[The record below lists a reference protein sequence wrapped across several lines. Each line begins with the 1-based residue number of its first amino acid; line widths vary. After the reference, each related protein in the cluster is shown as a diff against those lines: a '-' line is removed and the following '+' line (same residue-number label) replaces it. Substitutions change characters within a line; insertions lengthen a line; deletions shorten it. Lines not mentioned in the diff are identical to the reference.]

1 VVNLKFVKSK
11 ERQWRI
17 NLSALVLKTFKGCAM
32 SKRNPFK
39 PIFDKNSKI
48 LILGSFPSVVSRKFG
63 FYYANPQNRFWR
75 VLAGILN
82 APLPESID
90 EKIKFL
96 LAHRIAIYDAAISCE
111 IKGSSDAKM
120 TAVAPANLQPIF
132 SGARVVQ
139 VFANGGKAHEICKKY
154 LEDEILK
161 ATKNV
166 VIKLPSTSPANAK
179 FSIDKL
185 ASEWSVIAEALK

>member
-1 VVNLKFVKSK
+1 
-11 ERQWRI
+11 
-17 NLSALVLKTFKGCAM
+17 M
-32 SKRNPFK
+32 SQTHPFK

-63 FYYANPQNRFWR
+63 FYYANPQNRFWL
-75 VLAGILN
+75 VLAGVLN

-120 TAVAPANLQPIF
+120 TAIEPANLEPIF
-132 SGARVVQ
+132 SGARIAQ
-139 VFANGGKAHEICKKY
+139 VFSNGGKAHEICEKY
-154 LEDEILK
+154 LKTQILN
-161 ATKNV
+161 ATGKPPV
-166 VIKLPSTSPANAK
+166 KLPSTSSANAN
-179 FSIDKL
+179 FGFERL
-185 ASEWSVIAEALK
+185 VQEWKIIAEALKDG

>member
-1 VVNLKFVKSK
+1 
-11 ERQWRI
+11 
-17 NLSALVLKTFKGCAM
+17 M
-32 SKRNPFK
+32 SQTHPFK

-75 VLAGILN
+75 VLAGVLN
-82 APLPESID
+82 APLPGSTD

-120 TAVAPANLQPIF
+120 SKIVPANLEPIF
-132 SGARVVQ
+132 KVAKITQ
-139 VFANGGKAHEICKKY
+139 VYANGGKAHEICEKY
-154 LEDEILK
+154 LKTQILN
-161 ATKNV
+161 ATGKEL
-166 VIKLPSTSPANAK
+166 IKLASTSPANAN
-179 FSIDKL
+179 FSFERL
-185 ASEWSVIAEALK
+185 VQEWMVIVEDLK

>member
-1 VVNLKFVKSK
+1 MN
-11 ERQWRI
+11 
-17 NLSALVLKTFKGCAM
+17 KTQTH
-32 SKRNPFK
+32 PFK

-75 VLAGILN
+75 VLAVILN

-90 EKIKFL
+90 EKINFL
-96 LAHRIAIYDAAISCE
+96 LTHRIAIYDAAISCE

-120 TAVAPANLQPIF
+120 TAIEPANLEPIF
-132 SGARVVQ
+132 SGACVVQ

-154 LEDEILK
+154 LKTQILN
-161 ATKNV
+161 ATGREP
-166 VIKLPSTSPANAK
+166 IKLPSTSPANAN
-179 FSIDKL
+179 FNFERL
-185 ASEWSVIAEALK
+185 VREWLSVVDMLKDGELV

>member
-1 VVNLKFVKSK
+1 
-11 ERQWRI
+11 
-17 NLSALVLKTFKGCAM
+17 M
-32 SKRNPFK
+32 SQTHPFK

-82 APLPESID
+82 TPLPKSMD
-90 EKIKFL
+90 EKINFL

-120 TAVAPANLQPIF
+120 TAVSPANLEPIF
-132 SGARVVQ
+132 KTANITQ
-139 VFANGGKAHEICKKY
+139 VYANGGKAHEICEKH
-154 LEDEILK
+154 LK
-161 ATKNV
+161 TQISNATGKEAV
-166 VIKLPSTSPANAK
+166 KLPSTSPANAN
-179 FSIDKL
+179 FSFERL
-185 ASEWSVIAEALK
+185 VQEWLSAVDMLKDGELV

>member
-1 VVNLKFVKSK
+1 
-11 ERQWRI
+11 
-17 NLSALVLKTFKGCAM
+17 M
-32 SKRNPFK
+32 SETQTHPFK

-75 VLAGILN
+75 VLAQILN
-82 APLPESID
+82 VPPPASTE

-120 TAVAPANLQPIF
+120 TAVVPANLEPIF
-132 SGARVVQ
+132 SGAHIAQ
-139 VFANGGKAHEICKKY
+139 VYANGGKAHEICEKY
-154 LEDEILK
+154 LKTQILN
-161 ATKNV
+161 ATGKEP
-166 VIKLPSTSPANAK
+166 IKLPSTSPANAN
-179 FSIDKL
+179 FSFERL
-185 ASEWSVIAEALK
+185 VQEWLIVVEVLKDAELV

>member
-1 VVNLKFVKSK
+1 
-11 ERQWRI
+11 
-17 NLSALVLKTFKGCAM
+17 M
-32 SKRNPFK
+32 SQPHPFK

-48 LILGSFPSVVSRKFG
+48 LILGSFPSVVSRKLG

-75 VLAGILN
+75 VLAQILN
-82 APLPESID
+82 APLPASTD
-90 EKIKFL
+90 EKIDFL
-96 LAHRIAIYDAAISCE
+96 LASRIAIYDAAISCE

-120 TAVAPANLQPIF
+120 TAVLPANLEPIF
-132 SGARVVQ
+132 SGARIAQ
-139 VFANGGKAHEICKKY
+139 VFANGGKAYEICKKY

-185 ASEWSVIAEALK
+185 ANEWSAIAEALK

>member
-1 VVNLKFVKSK
+1 
-11 ERQWRI
+11 
-17 NLSALVLKTFKGCAM
+17 M
-32 SKRNPFK
+32 SQTHPFK

-82 APLPESID
+82 APVPESTD
-90 EKIKFL
+90 GKINFL

-120 TAVAPANLQPIF
+120 SKIVPANLEPIF
-132 SGARVVQ
+132 KVANITQ
-139 VFANGGKAHEICKKY
+139 VYANGGKAHEICKKY

-161 ATKNV
+161 ATKNA

-179 FSIDKL
+179 FSTDKL
-185 ASEWSVIAEALK
+185 TSEWSEIAEALK